1 MDADKKGK
9 VQSAEERETLIA
21 NLNNFPKVQ

>member
-9 VQSAEERETLIA
+9 VQSAEEREAPIA